1 MQYQA
6 ILQNKRRCGKLKRKR
21 IIYAVLFLS
30 VFLTEVII
38 ALFIKDNFVRPYIGD
53 LLVTVLLCA
62 FCRIFIPE
70 KISALPILVFVFSV
84 MVEILQ
90 YIDIVKILGFENNSI
105 LSVLIGR
112 SFSFVDIIY
121 YAIGC
126 LTFFILDK
134 FFINKRNS

>member
-1 MQYQA
+1 M
-6 ILQNKRRCGKLKRKR
+6 LKRKR

-112 SFSFVDIIY
+112 SFSFVDIIC
-121 YAIGC
+121 YALGC

>member
-1 MQYQA
+1 M
-6 ILQNKRRCGKLKRKR
+6 
-21 IIYAVLFLS
+21 
-30 VFLTEVII
+30 
-38 ALFIKDNFVRPYIGD
+38 
-53 LLVTVLLCA
+53 VTVLLCA

-112 SFSFVDIIY
+112 SFSFVDIIC

-134 FFINKRNS
+134 FFINKLNS